1 MRSGGVAQA
10 NEARGV
16 VDFEY
21 LETFCAGDMQVVAE
35 VLAVFRDQAQ
45 AWAES
50 LADPRGDWRA
60 LSHTIKGSARAVGAR
75 ALGEAAEQAENLGP
89 AVLPLVRAE
98 LTEAMAEVEGYLS
111 RIGGG

>member
-1 MRSGGVAQA
+1 MAQA

-21 LETFCAGDMQVVAE
+21 LETFCAGDMQVIAE

-45 AWAES
+45 VWGDS
-50 LADPRGDWRA
+50 LTNPGADWKDLA
-60 LSHTIKGSARAVGAR
+60 HTIKGSARAVGAR

-89 AVLPLVRAE
+89 SVLPLVKAE
-98 LTEAMAEVEGYLS
+98 LAEAMAEVEGYLT